1 MPFLLN
7 TPGNAQA
14 VREAYEATSA
24 LRSTGVTGFVLLEID
39 VREDGRVGSAKAI
52 LPPQT
57 NTMFTT
63 HGIDEVTG
71 EPMGSLPPH
80 TLHPG
85 LCEAAERSALKCEFA
100 PATQDGIP
108 VPYQGYRHGFNFDA
122 AVSVDAKPSQ
132 GMRIG

>member
-1 MPFLLN
+1 MPFLLS

-63 HGIDEVTG
+63 HGRGNFRRCGNKLKAVTPFG
-71 EPMGSLPPH
+71 
-80 TLHPG
+80 
-85 LCEAAERSALKCEFA
+85 
-100 PATQDGIP
+100 
-108 VPYQGYRHGFNFDA
+108 
-122 AVSVDAKPSQ
+122 
-132 GMRIG
+132 

>member
-1 MPFLLN
+1 
-7 TPGNAQA
+7 
-14 VREAYEATSA
+14 
-24 LRSTGVTGFVLLEID
+24 VLLEIG